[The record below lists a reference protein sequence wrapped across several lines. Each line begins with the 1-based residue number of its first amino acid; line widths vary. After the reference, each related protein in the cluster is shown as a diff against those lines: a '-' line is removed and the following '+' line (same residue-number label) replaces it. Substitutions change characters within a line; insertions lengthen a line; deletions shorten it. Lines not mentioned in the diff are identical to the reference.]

1 MLDKER
7 ENLERKLREQNETAV
22 RKPVEIQKPL
32 TQSAPSH
39 ESNVEDEPM
48 PEKANEEKKNDK
60 GENEE
65 MVPEEEDVH
74 GTKSIKD
81 DFNAKMLAL
90 EAEMSAGKSKLA
102 KLRERIRKAKGAVK
116 EADEALAD
124 TKKS

>member
-1 MLDKER
+1 
-7 ENLERKLREQNETAV
+7 
-22 RKPVEIQKPL
+22 
-32 TQSAPSH
+32 
-39 ESNVEDEPM
+39 M
-48 PEKANEEKKNDK
+48 PKKTDEEKKGDK

-65 MVPEEEDVH
+65 VAPEEEDVH